1 MSYKFTALDK
11 NNLYHKIRLS
21 IKEKELNEA
30 AQDILF
36 LFEDFIDNK
45 LGHAGS
51 EDDESGEIKPFGIKP
66 GGTFRRVDS

>member
-1 MSYKFTALDK
+1 MTYKFSALDK
-11 NNLYHKIRLS
+11 NNLYHKIRLN

-30 AQDILF
+30 AVDILL

-45 LGHAGS
+45 LGHSGS
-51 EDDESGEIKPFGIKP
+51 EDDESGEIKPFGIKA